1 MLGDD
6 LALVDRTGSYHLDDL
21 GQVLVGASAVRAK
34 DELAAADGAVDLYF
48 CFSASTLGTNDRLE
62 IILSD
67 RSCRN

>member
-6 LALVDRTGSYHLDDL
+6 LAVVDRTGSCHLDDL
-21 GQVLVGASAVRAK
+21 GQVLAGASAVRAK

-48 CFSASTLGTNDRLE
+48 CFSASTLGTNDHLE